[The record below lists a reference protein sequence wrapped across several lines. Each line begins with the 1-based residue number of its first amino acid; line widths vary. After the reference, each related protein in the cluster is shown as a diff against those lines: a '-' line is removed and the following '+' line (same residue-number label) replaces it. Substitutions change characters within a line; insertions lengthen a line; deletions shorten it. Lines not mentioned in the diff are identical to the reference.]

1 MGQLDGR
8 VAVVTGSS
16 RGIGRAIAEDLASR
30 GAKVVINYNSNSAAA
45 DEVVQQITDNGGE
58 AIAVQ
63 ANVADFEQAEALI
76 KAAVDAFGQIDIL
89 VNNAGITRDNIIARL
104 KEDDWDAVIG
114 TNLKSAWNCCKH
126 ASRPMMRKR
135 YGRIINITS
144 VSGVAGQIGQSNY
157 SASKAGM
164 IGLTKSLAREVATR
178 NITVNAVAPGFI
190 ETEMTSDLEQAV
202 VDYVMTNTP
211 MQRMGSVA
219 DVANAVAFFASE
231 EANFVTGQ
239 VLLVDGGLVMG

>member
-1 MGQLDGR
+1 MGQLEGR

-16 RGIGRAIAEDLASR
+16 RGIGRGIALELAQR
-30 GAKVVINYNSNSAAA
+30 GAKIVINYNSNSAAA
-45 DEVVQQITDNGGE
+45 DEVVKQIEEDGGE

-63 ANVADFEQAEALI
+63 ANVADFVQAETLI
-76 KAAVDAFGQIDIL
+76 KTTVDTYGQIDIL

-135 YGRIINITS
+135 HGRIINVTS
-144 VSGVAGQIGQSNY
+144 VSGVAGQMGQTNY

-190 ETEMTSDLEQAV
+190 ETDMTQDLDEAITQTV
-202 VDYVMTNTP
+202 IDHTP
-211 MQRMGSVA
+211 MKRFGSVDDIA
-219 DVANAVAFFASE
+219 HAVAFFASD
-231 EANFVTGQ
+231 EASFVTGQ

>member
-30 GAKVVINYNSNSAAA
+30 GAKVVINYNSSSDAAEA
-45 DEVVQQITDNGGE
+45 VVQQIKDNGGE

-63 ANVADFEQAEALI
+63 ANVADFEQAQALI
-76 KAAVDAFGQIDIL
+76 KAATEEFGQIDIL

-126 ASRPMMRKR
+126 ATRPMMRKR

-190 ETEMTSDLEQAV
+190 ETEMTSDLDEAV
-202 VDYVMTNTP
+202 TEYVLTNTP

>member
-1 MGQLDGR
+1 MGQLNER

-16 RGIGRAIAEDLASR
+16 RGIGRAIAIELASR

-45 DEVVQQITDNGGE
+45 DEVVNQIVEAGGE

-63 ANVADFEQAEALI
+63 ANVADFEQAEMLI
-76 KAAVDAFGQIDIL
+76 KTAIDTYGQVDIL
-89 VNNAGITRDNIIARL
+89 VNNAGITRDGLIARL
-104 KEDDWDAVIG
+104 KEDEWDAVIG

-126 ASRPMMRKR
+126 VTRPMMRKR
-135 YGRIINITS
+135 YGRIINVTS
-144 VSGVAGQIGQSNY
+144 VSGVAGQVGQTNY

-190 ETEMTSDLEQAV
+190 ETEMTQELDESITQTVIDH
-202 VDYVMTNTP
+202 TP
-211 MQRMGSVA
+211 MQRFGSVEDIA
-219 DVANAVAFFASE
+219 HAVAFFASD
-231 EANFVTGQ
+231 EASFVTGQ

>member
-1 MGQLDGR
+1 MGQLSER

-16 RGIGRAIAEDLASR
+16 RGIGRAIAIELASR
-30 GAKVVINYNSNSAAA
+30 GAKVIINYNSNSAAA
-45 DEVVQQITDNGGE
+45 DEVVNQIVESGGE

-63 ANVADFEQAEALI
+63 ANVADFEQAEMLI
-76 KAAVDAFGQIDIL
+76 KTAIDTYGQVDIL
-89 VNNAGITRDNIIARL
+89 VNNAGITRDGLIARL
-104 KEDDWDAVIG
+104 KEDEWDAVIG

-126 ASRPMMRKR
+126 VTRPMMRKR
-135 YGRIINITS
+135 YGRIINVTS
-144 VSGVAGQIGQSNY
+144 VSGVAGQVGQTNY

-190 ETEMTSDLEQAV
+190 ETEMTQELDESITQTVIDH
-202 VDYVMTNTP
+202 TP
-211 MQRMGSVA
+211 MQRFGSVEDIA
-219 DVANAVAFFASE
+219 HAVAFFASD
-231 EANFVTGQ
+231 EASFVTGQ